1 MPAVPCGEAA
11 EFLLSVLREELTGET
26 FPMDEGMSEAVVSK
40 MLTLAKRH
48 DLGHL
53 VADYLLRYPLSEELK
68 SDCKTA
74 KASAQYRYF
83 QQTQVL
89 SAVSKTFE
97 KHGIDFIPLKGSVLR
112 GLYPAPW
119 MRSCS
124 DIDILVHEEDIS
136 RALELAETEIGMK
149 RGFHGSHD
157 YMLRYME
164 KVTVELHFRLL
175 EDDAV
180 NGASRILED
189 CWDHTTSDS
198 HCKQMTDEMF
208 YLYHIC
214 HMAKHFEYGGCG
226 IRFFMDLWLLDHKTT
241 FDREKR
247 DALLQKAGLL
257 GFAGKAREISEKWFS
272 GTETEGTEHIE
283 RFIVQSGSFG
293 RMSKNVSIGKHK
305 KGGAFG
311 YVKSR
316 VFVPYD
322 YLCILYPSLK
332 KHRAL
337 TPVYEVVRWFRFIKP
352 GSRAHT
358 LAELNHLM
366 KDSDTDAITV
376 LKDMGLLY
384 DGCVCQVKSA

>member
-1 MPAVPCGEAA
+1 MRNLSLPDRRRPLPDDEAA
-11 EFLLSVLREELTGET
+11 RLLLSVLRAELCGDTFHMDDAVSEETI
-26 FPMDEGMSEAVVSK
+26 SQ
-40 MLTLAKRH
+40 MLALSKRH
-48 DLGHL
+48 DLSHL
-53 VADYLLRYPLSEELK
+53 AANYLLRRPLSDELE
-68 SDCKTA
+68 TEA
-74 KASAQYRYF
+74 KMLKAAAQYRYF
-83 QQTQVL
+83 QQTRVL
-89 SAVSKTFE
+89 SAVSDLFE
-97 KHGIDFIPLKGSVLR
+97 KHRVDFIPLKGSVLR
-112 GLYPAPW
+112 RLYLAPW

-124 DIDILVHEEDIS
+124 DIDILVHEEEIA
-136 RALELAETEIGMK
+136 RALELCETELGMK
-149 RGFHGSHD
+149 QVFHGTHD
-157 YMLRYME
+157 YKLRYKE

-180 NGASRILED
+180 NGASRILSE
-189 CWDHTTSDS
+189 CWRYAVGETR
-198 HCKQMTDEMF
+198 CKKLTAEMF

-293 RMSKNVSIGKHK
+293 RMSKNVSISKHK

-332 KHRAL
+332 KHRVL

-376 LKDMGLLY
+376 LKDMGLL
-384 DGCVCQVKSA
+384 